1 MILIQNWPWYKIFNR
16 LESSET
22 DVCLIEL
29 SNDKDD
35 NMIIGERSY
44 TNHRKKKFF
53 VYNTYK
59 FQVD

>member
-35 NMIIGERSY
+35 I
-44 TNHRKKKFF
+44 TDHWRKEL
-53 VYNTYK
+53 Y
-59 FQVD
+59 